1 MLSMIDKLRYRED
14 RFSGY
19 SINRNSVRKEQIVE
33 RRKATTGD
41 NFLELKKVFKL
52 QESSKRQGEKNLKI
66 YLERF

>member
-1 MLSMIDKLRYRED
+1 MIDKLRYRED

>member
-1 MLSMIDKLRYRED
+1 MLSMIDKLRDRED

-52 QESSKRQGEKNLKI
+52 QESSKRQGEKKI

>member
-1 MLSMIDKLRYRED
+1 MIDKLRDRED

-52 QESSKRQGEKNLKI
+52 QESSKRQGEKNL

>member
-1 MLSMIDKLRYRED
+1 MIDKLRDRED

-52 QESSKRQGEKNLKI
+52 QESSKRQGEKKI

>member
-1 MLSMIDKLRYRED
+1 MLSMIDKLRDRED

>member
-1 MLSMIDKLRYRED
+1 MIDKLRDRED

-33 RRKATTGD
+33 RRKATTGT

-52 QESSKRQGEKNLKI
+52 QESSKRQGEKKI

>member
-1 MLSMIDKLRYRED
+1 MIDKLRDGED

>member
-1 MLSMIDKLRYRED
+1 MIDKLRDRED